1 MKFECRGEVF
11 IQAVQQVARARSK
24 NQSQTYLQDIHL
36 ELDTHL
42 LTLRATNLEI
52 FCEKSI
58 SVKGIVNG
66 SCILKGESF
75 LRILSTFQSADLVL
89 MCEVNEGVFSITTD
103 KGVVEIKTTPY
114 EDFPT
119 LPKQGDQIGSLS
131 KDDFSILLKEVSFC
145 AATTDIKPEIASIYL
160 HTKDNLIYS
169 VATDSYRLAEKSIQ
183 NTTDLNCSLLIPQ
196 KHVGD
201 ILQILSDEDEVLTFS
216 QNEGIVSIGSSS
228 LTLSIHT
235 VTGQFP
241 DYRQLFPKEFIT
253 TVTLS
258 KEELQKTLT
267 LTTFFN
273 EQYSQVEC
281 VFTDGKATLHSRN
294 EAIGQVTYTISA
306 EKTGDD
312 IEVKYNNRYFLDVLP
327 HIEGGTVIC
336 MFTTSN
342 RPMFI
347 KGNKDI
353 SFTYLL
359 MPLNR

>member
-11 IQAVQQVARARSK
+11 IKAVQQVSRARSK
-24 NQSQTYLQDIHL
+24 NQSQQYLQDIHI

-42 LTLRATNLEI
+42 LTLRATNLEL

-58 SVKGIVNG
+58 AVKGVVNG
-66 SCILKGESF
+66 SCIVQGEAF
-75 LRILSTFQSADLVL
+75 LRILSTFQSLDIVL
-89 MCEVNEGVFSITTD
+89 ICELIDGVFCITTE

-119 LPKQGDQIGSLS
+119 LPPQGESIGTIS
-131 KDDFSILLKEVSFC
+131 KINFTTLLKEVSFC
-145 AATTDIKPEIASIYL
+145 AATTDIKPEIASIFIQS
-160 HTKDNLIYS
+160 KEDALIS
-169 VATDSYRLAEKSIQ
+169 VATDSYRLAEKSIP
-183 NTTDLNCSLLIPQ
+183 NETSIECSLLIPQ

-201 ILQILSDEDEVLTFS
+201 ILQILQDEEMEFS
-216 QNEGIVSIGSSS
+216 LSKQENIFSISTST

-241 DYRQLFPKEFIT
+241 DYKQLFPKEFT
-253 TVTLS
+253 TTITLS
-258 KEELQKTLT
+258 KEELQKALT

-281 VFTDGKATLHSRN
+281 IFAQEKVTFHSKN
-294 EAIGQVTYTISA
+294 EAIGQVTHSISA
-306 EKTGDD
+306 TKEGED
-312 IEVKYNNRYFLDVLP
+312 IEVKYNNRYFLEVLP
-327 HIEGGTVIC
+327 HIEGGTVTC
-336 MFTTSN
+336 MFTTPN

-347 KGNKDI
+347 RGTKDI